1 MYDKPLIVVAL
12 ESEYKNSDMNILY
25 TGVGKLNAM
34 MALANNIHKWGTP
47 SQIINYGTAGTVNKK
62 HSGLVEVDVIIQR
75 DMIAEPQAPRG
86 MTPFDNIETA
96 GAIMLNTGTDVTL
109 GTGDSFVQ
117 GYDPWFGYANID
129 IVDMEAYA
137 LAKYAINKKIPFKCF
152 KFVSDFADSNAMKNW
167 NENVSVGQDAFDEI
181 LPTLLK

>member
-12 ESEYKNSDMNILY
+12 ESEYKNTDLNVLY
-25 TGVGKLNAM
+25 TGVGKINAM

-62 HSGLVEVDVIIQR
+62 HSGLVEVGVILQR

-86 MTPFDNIETA
+86 VTPFEKDETA
-96 GAIMLNTGTDVTL
+96 GAILLDSSTNVTL

-117 GYDPWFGYANID
+117 EPDTWFDYANID
-129 IVDMEAYA
+129 IVDMEAFA
-137 LAKYAINKKIPFKCF
+137 LAKFARNRKIPFRCF
-152 KFVSDFADSNAMKNW
+152 KYVTDFADENAMENW
-167 NENVSVGQDAFDEI
+167 SKNVSDGQEAFDTKIKEI
-181 LPTLLK
+181 IN

>member
-1 MYDKPLIVVAL
+1 MYDKPLVVVAL
-12 ESEYKNSDMNILY
+12 ESEYKNSELNILY

-34 MALANNIHKWGTP
+34 LALANNFEKWGRP

-62 HSGLVEVDVIIQR
+62 HSGLVEVDIIIQR

-86 MTPFDNIETA
+86 ITPFSNIENA
-96 GAIMLNTGTDVTL
+96 GAIMLETGTDITL

-117 GYDPWFGYANID
+117 GYDPWFEYASID

-137 LAKYAINKKIPFKCF
+137 LAKFAKNRNIPFRCF
-152 KFVSDFADSNAMKNW
+152 KYVSDFADKNAMDNW
-167 NENVSVGQDAFDEI
+167 TNNVSNGQETFDSMI
-181 LPTLLK
+181 KQIIN

>member
-12 ESEYKNSDMNILY
+12 ESEYKNPDFNILY

-34 MALANNIHKWGTP
+34 MALANNFEKWGRP

-86 MTPFDNIETA
+86 ITPFDKIETA
-96 GAIMLNTGTDVTL
+96 GAIMLKSGTDITL

-117 GYDPWFGYANID
+117 GYDPWFEYASID

-137 LAKYAINKKIPFKCF
+137 LAKFAVNRKIPFRCF
-152 KFVSDFADSNAMKNW
+152 KYVTDFADSNAMENW
-167 NENVSVGQDAFDEI
+167 TKNVSDGQESFDKKLQEI
-181 LPTLLK
+181 LT